1 MALNNLL
8 AGELKLTLDII
19 LSLLLGEII
28 LRFDLARRFLKRL
41 NFINPTTAL
50 ALTLSLGSSKT
61 GAGVLANALE
71 KNLISEKVVIWSV
84 LMLPFISYLKRWPG
98 TFLMSTSMAGIAG
111 SIFALFLLLRSA
123 GRFFVALSFLKK
135 CDSPEI
141 LNLKIEVQRH
151 KFNLKSMF
159 KKLARSLPISWLFF
173 ALAYSLIPYINKI
186 LEGALKNNFVLIPF
200 EGWTIAAASIS
211 HITAALALTNGALNS
226 GALNNFQALFALILG
241 SALGILTRILRQDAS
256 YYFGLFKFRVALKI
270 LILNFLTV
278 IPFVIMSL
286 IFAYI
291 GLLF

>member
-200 EGWTIAAASIS
+200 EGWTIAAASILAKTFRDEKM
-211 HITAALALTNGALNS
+211 TAL
-226 GALNNFQALFALILG
+226 QE
-241 SALGILTRILRQDAS
+241 R
-256 YYFGLFKFRVALKI
+256 
-270 LILNFLTV
+270 
-278 IPFVIMSL
+278 
-286 IFAYI
+286 
-291 GLLF
+291 